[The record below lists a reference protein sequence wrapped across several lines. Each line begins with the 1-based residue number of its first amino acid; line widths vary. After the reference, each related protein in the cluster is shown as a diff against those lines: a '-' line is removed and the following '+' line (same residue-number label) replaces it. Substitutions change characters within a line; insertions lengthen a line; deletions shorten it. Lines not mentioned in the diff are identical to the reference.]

1 MKLNFSIAKVITLAF
16 MTLALSACN
25 DSSVTC
31 IFADE
36 FQNTTKES
44 LTVRPGGQNC
54 ILLCDQQC
62 RTVFSDPTNKSDGI
76 INSCIPECRIGNIFS
91 SGGKSIANACSS
103 SPSSPWSWVQ
113 GQLVFTPPDSFQ
125 YDPSPSSL
133 GNYLYSPGMVLNT
146 NESLSITLDPNGV
159 NELALCG
166 IQSNWL
172 VPTPWLFTPACPYW
186 ISPIAGCTQV
196 DWGPNTWQAA
206 NTHFTDSGIDV
217 RDGDTVSIAWYG
229 PYYSTYSNGQQV
241 PTDSNLLMRNPSSPG
256 ASATIDILP
265 FYELNGAALSNA
277 YTKVTY
283 VGQFDDGSGN
293 KINAPQTNITFLG
306 LKGELST
313 TNLEN
318 YSIPPANL
326 DIISNSCRTSPPPL
340 PSYCYY
346 AWKDSTGNI
355 TDTGYNYTSMDP
367 VAQVPLPKNVVK
379 YQFAG
384 QLSGFS
390 TNFSRLM
397 FRHRGNGSYVSVNAI
412 GGLNVHVS
420 RMGCT
425 YQNGQKL
432 LYAFTLQSYTGNG
445 YALPATPPV
454 IGTVNQDPM
463 TQGLTTAW
471 AAVTP
476 DILNATN
483 AIPFP
488 PELASNPL
496 ASKGAKLWLAIDSQI
511 TEQPYVKPNP
521 VFNNPSALPNLP
533 DELFTQKH
541 RHGQYNL
548 QIEKSVAQSQGFVDL
563 ISGPINQIHDYL
575 FGTDGA
581 HGIVESVF
589 SAYVVNS
596 SFNLAIRA
604 CLVLYITVTGL
615 LFLLGISPITQQEAI
630 PRVLKFAFVAL
641 LLSPTA
647 WQFLYQNCFRIFT
660 DGTIEI
666 IAFINGTVDLSA
678 VQNMEN
684 VALASSVSQQVSA
697 IRLNVSQ
704 AFAIF
709 DILTDLFFNSNTWF
723 KIIALAFSTFI
734 GFFLAVV
741 MVISFGYA
749 LVGIF
754 KAVLVYLTSM
764 IGIAILLMVSPLF
777 FTFLLF
783 KTTKVI
789 FDNWL
794 KQLMA
799 FAIQPIVVISGITLL
814 SYMLIIAVY
823 STLGFTACRAC
834 ILAINIPLVIDVCL
848 LPSYYT
854 LSSLFMPNEGFGSP
868 LLLITPLFC
877 LLILGQAIYVF
888 SSFGATLANF
898 LVMTSYGGVNLAHVA
913 DQSNPVTKFAK
924 ASSQALGMDQQTIA
938 KRDKLIGAGKK
949 IGSVVSRK

>member
-1 MKLNFSIAKVITLAF
+1 MKLNFSIAEVITLAF
-16 MTLALSACN
+16 MALALTACN
-25 DSSVTC
+25 DTSVTC

-36 FQNTTKES
+36 FENTTKEW

-54 ILLCDQQC
+54 ILLCDQTC
-62 RTVFSDPTNKSDGI
+62 RTTFSDPTNKSDGI
-76 INSCIPECRIGNIFS
+76 INSCIPECRAGNVFTY
-91 SGGKSIANACSS
+91 GGKSTTNACSS
-103 SPSSPWSWVQ
+103 TIPSWTWTQ
-113 GQLVFTPPDSFQ
+113 MGLTPADPFS

-133 GNYLYSPGMVLNT
+133 GNYLYSPGLVLNT

-159 NELALCG
+159 NQLALCG
-166 IQSNWL
+166 IQSKWL
-172 VPTPWLFTPACPYW
+172 IPSPWLFTQACPYW
-186 ISPIAGCTQV
+186 NTMNITNCTTV
-196 DWGPNTWQAA
+196 DWNRNTWQAA
-206 NTHFTDSGIDV
+206 NTYFTDSGIDA

-229 PYYSTYSNGQQV
+229 PYYSTPTSQQQIA
-241 PTDSNLLMRNPSSPG
+241 TDSNLVMRNPNVPG
-256 ASATIDILP
+256 ASASIDLLP
-265 FYELNGAALSNA
+265 FYDLNGAALSNA
-277 YTKVTY
+277 YPKVSY
-283 VGQFDDGSGN
+283 VGQFDDGNGN
-293 KINAPQTNITFLG
+293 MINAPQTNLIFLG

-313 TNLEN
+313 TNLE
-318 YSIPPANL
+318 YSTLTPSFIDQFSSACRNNPA
-326 DIISNSCRTSPPPL
+326 SSPVCNFY
-340 PSYCYY
+340 S
-346 AWKDSTGNI
+346 WKDSTGKLTTN
-355 TDTGYNYTSMDP
+355 GFNYTTFDP
-367 VAQVPLPKNVVK
+367 VALVTLPKNVVQ

-390 TNFSRLM
+390 SNFSRLM
-397 FRHRGNGSYVSVNAI
+397 FRHRGDSSYLSPNAI

-425 YQNGQKL
+425 YKDGQKL
-432 LYAFTLQSYTGNG
+432 LYAFSLQSITGNG

-454 IGTVNQDPM
+454 IGAVNSDPL
-463 TQGLTTAW
+463 TQGFVTAW
-471 AAVTP
+471 APVTS
-476 DILNATN
+476 DILNATT

-488 PELASNPL
+488 PELASNPY

-511 TEQPYVKPNP
+511 TEAPYVKPSPMYNNP
-521 VFNNPSALPNLP
+521 VTLTNLP
-533 DELFTQKH
+533 DELFTLKH

-548 QIEKSVAQSQGFVDL
+548 QLIKTATQSQGFVTL
-563 ISGPINQIHDYL
+563 ISGPVNQIHDYL
-575 FGTDGA
+575 FGSDGA

-589 SAYVVNS
+589 SAYVVNG

-630 PRVLKFAFVAL
+630 PRVFKFAFVAL

-684 VALASSVSQQVSA
+684 VAVAQSISQQVNA
-697 IRLNVSQ
+697 IRFNVSQ
-704 AFAIF
+704 AFGIF

-734 GFFLAVV
+734 GFFLAIV

-764 IGIAILLMVSPLF
+764 VGIAILLMVSPLF

-783 KTTKVI
+783 KTTKTI

-834 ILAINIPLVIDVCL
+834 IISINIPLVIDVCL

-898 LVMTSYGGVNLAHVA
+898 LVMTSYGGVNLAQVA
-913 DQSNPVTKFAK
+913 DRSNPITSFAR
-924 ASSQALGMDQQTIA
+924 ASSQIVGADQETIA
-938 KRDKLIGAGKK
+938 KRNQIIRAGKK
-949 IGSVVSRK
+949 IGSAVSRK